1 MYNEKCSILVFQ
13 KCISYNKMQ
22 KKINRKGKSI
32 MENSYRFFEN
42 RACKYFPCH
51 EGLEEFNCLF
61 CYCPLY
67 SMEKCPGKN
76 EYITSK
82 DGRRIKV
89 CTNCTFPHEPENY
102 DTVIKL
108 LSNRK

>member
-1 MYNEKCSILVFQ
+1 
-13 KCISYNKMQ
+13 
-22 KKINRKGKSI
+22 

-67 SMEKCPGKN
+67 RLERCAGKPY
-76 EYITSK
+76 YIEK
-82 DGRRIKV
+82 DGKKIKV
-89 CTNCTFPHEPENY
+89 CSDCTFPHRPENY
-102 DTVIKL
+102 DKIMEIL
-108 LSNRK
+108 RQNM